1 MVKSPKKRS
10 DGQELFLYRLR
21 RHRMIVCAA
30 RILILILFLFLWEVC
45 ADYGIIDSFIFS
57 SPSRI
62 ALCFWEMVLDRSIFL
77 HIGITLYETIV
88 SFLLVTV
95 SGILIAV
102 LLWCS
107 RGLSEI
113 LEPYLVVLNSLP
125 KSALAP
131 LLIVWLGATP
141 TTIIVAGNVCCR
153 VRKHHEPV
161 HQFYH
166 SRQREDQTY
175 LHPSREAAGTHCL
188 KSYCQARSR
197 RSSAT

>member
-1 MVKSPKKRS
+1 MDKSLKKRS
-10 DGQELFLYRLR
+10 DGQELFLYRLH
-21 RHRMIVCAA
+21 RHRMIVCAT
-30 RILILILFLFLWEVC
+30 RILILLLFLLLWELC
-45 ADYGIIDSFIFS
+45 ADHGIIDSFIFS

-62 ALCFWEMVLDRSIFL
+62 ALCFWEMVLDCFWEMVLDRSIFL

-88 SFLLVTV
+88 SFLLVTF

-131 LLIVWLGATP
+131 LLI
-141 TTIIVAGNVCCR
+141 R
-153 VRKHHEPV
+153 EHHEPV

-166 SRQREDQTY
+166 SGQRKDKTD
-175 LHPSREAAGTHCL
+175 LHPSRE
-188 KSYCQARSR
+188 SQAC
-197 RSSAT
+197 TV